1 MNSTPESAR
10 QSLDSIN
17 SNSNSDRSSL
27 TRSLKKQLS
36 ISSLVSLKRKLSV
49 KEKSTISLDSS
60 YNPKKYEYRKY
71 GIIPKQDHPVMSMH
85 EYFLLCDKEMAL
97 IYPDKS
103 DNKKNDNT
111 SCNRQIFRR
120 TSILDVRVPEE
131 DKIIKTKAESPKR
144 ESKHA

>member
-27 TRSLKKQLS
+27 TRSLSKKLS
-36 ISSLVSLKRKLSV
+36 ISSLVSIKRKLSV
-49 KEKSTISLDSS
+49 KEKSTLSLDNSF
-60 YNPKKYEYRKY
+60 NPKKYEYRKY
-71 GIIPKQDHPVMSMH
+71 GIIPKQDHPVISMH
-85 EYFLLCDKEMAL
+85 EYFMLCDKEMEL
-97 IYPDKS
+97 IYPDK
-103 DNKKNDNT
+103 NKKNDSNL
-111 SCNRQIFRR
+111 SNRQLFRR

-131 DKIIKTKAESPKR
+131 DKMMKTKQESPKR